1 MFQNKIYQNFFIEIL
16 KTFFVVLF
24 GLSIIALTVRA
35 VSFLDLIVDS
45 GYPVST
51 YFKYSFLNLFGI
63 LPKFIPLSFLIATMI
78 FMLKHSQDNEFV
90 ILWTSGVKKIKIVN
104 LVLSASILILI
115 LYLILSIFLTPM
127 ALNKSRQLLSSDQIN
142 SFLPTIKRQQF
153 SDSFKGFTFLVEK
166 KINNEIKN
174 IFLNDKNNN
183 LKNLSANISKDIN
196 TTIIA
201 ENGVVDQKKL
211 ILFNGMIISSGK
223 NNLDNKVVKFDQ
235 LNVDLNELDTATIKQ
250 PKLQETST
258 IELFACFVEIPF
270 NISLCREEAK
280 KEMISTL
287 NRRIVV
293 PFYIPIIS
301 LLSSLLLVKS
311 KKFYL
316 NKFSIFSY
324 SFILLIFIELAV
336 RYTGISNL
344 IKLSFMTLPII
355 LIFIIYLYLI
365 YKFSKEAKY
374 E

>member
-78 FMLKHSQDNEFV
+78 FMLKHLQDNEFV

-287 NRRIVV
+287 NRRIIV

>member
-1 MFQNKIYQNFFIEIL
+1 
-16 KTFFVVLF
+16 
-24 GLSIIALTVRA
+24 
-35 VSFLDLIVDS
+35 
-45 GYPVST
+45 
-51 YFKYSFLNLFGI
+51 
-63 LPKFIPLSFLIATMI
+63 
-78 FMLKHSQDNEFV
+78 
-90 ILWTSGVKKIKIVN
+90 
-104 LVLSASILILI
+104 
-115 LYLILSIFLTPM
+115 
-127 ALNKSRQLLSSDQIN
+127 
-142 SFLPTIKRQQF
+142 
-153 SDSFKGFTFLVEK
+153 
-166 KINNEIKN
+166 
-174 IFLNDKNNN
+174 
-183 LKNLSANISKDIN
+183 
-196 TTIIA
+196 
-201 ENGVVDQKKL
+201 
-211 ILFNGMIISSGK
+211 MIISSGK